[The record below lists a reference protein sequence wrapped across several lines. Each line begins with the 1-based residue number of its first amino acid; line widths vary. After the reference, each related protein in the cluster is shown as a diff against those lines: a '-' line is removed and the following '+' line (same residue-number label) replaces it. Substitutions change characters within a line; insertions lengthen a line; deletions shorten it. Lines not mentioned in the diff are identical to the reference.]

1 MIIIENLLDSWDSCN
16 RFSLDSTFSPL
27 SNHSQLTQ
35 IALQKFTTLH
45 SLPLSLHYQQTFSR
59 KKNKKTFQLSHSLSA
74 KIFLTITL
82 SKDSQALNT
91 QKTLHIPNR
100 HHHHQPSTN
109 WNAQTLCDAFAGEAV
124 SIASVTA
131 KTSLSSWT
139 LTLDHHPPLTPF
151 NLQPPPFLIANPFR
165 RNSRNHNPQ
174 DPPPLSSAILFL
186 HRQTLKAKTHFAP
199 LTPSLFFL
207 SE

>member
-1 MIIIENLLDSWDSCN
+1 MSISFFLFFYEIAKINNYEYIFLDIGFSLRKIKMIIIENLLDSWDSCN

-82 SKDSQALNT
+82 FKRITPHSKKISQKSLTHYSLCQNPQIAPHRPQLPHSLWT
-91 QKTLHIPNR
+91 QNPHLHI
-100 HHHHQPSTN
+100 
-109 WNAQTLCDAFAGEAV
+109 
-124 SIASVTA
+124 
-131 KTSLSSWT
+131 SLSNPQNPSRNSFIRLFVT
-139 LTLDHHPPLTPF
+139 GETFRSSSRYRPKSPF
-151 NLQPPPFLIANPFR
+151 PSQSINPFIR
-165 RNSRNHNPQ
+165 R
-174 DPPPLSSAILFL
+174 
-186 HRQTLKAKTHFAP
+186 
-199 LTPSLFFL
+199 
-207 SE
+207 